1 MNIISQSKIAI
12 WALCAT
18 ILASAANGTDLF
30 VGNKGIEV
38 AAGAEPTAKF
48 SVRLNDVD
56 SIDPG
61 SLKASIGGKPAA
73 GVKLEPLEQS
83 KTLVYFLIDVSKQA
97 GGSFSKEQV
106 EEAKEFSDQLTGISR
121 SGSEYEVGIG
131 TIGSGFKDYGIQL
144 SKVARE
150 AILDRIATSDQDQT
164 SEIYRGTAD
173 ALEAMKR
180 MSSAPNKVLVVLSSG
195 VSTDTDE
202 SYRPEKII
210 EKAKAQ
216 DVPVFVVGY
225 SASSTASSSWQTLRK
240 VAKETGGAFVE
251 TNAEKKPVRAP
262 VNEFHGIMNTMKTIN
277 VSLKDMPAGK
287 QPLVVT
293 MELNGNPVKDGG
305 PELKVE
311 REIEVP
317 APQEPAVAAPTT
329 PGTPADPAKDP
340 AQADKDSSENKTD
353 KVADEK
359 KKEAA
364 KPTPWWKQASG
375 KPWFLPAVVGGGV
388 MLLAILGWIIFK
400 LTRKP
405 EPTTFSAEIGDGGAG
420 STWEVSPTLFD
431 GAPEFQQTT
440 TELGSSQMGTTVVI
454 GWLEELDKA
463 GNKITRHPMS
473 EGKVTIGRSSDNDLT
488 FNHDSV
494 SIHHAT
500 VHRRSDRSLAVTD
513 LRSSNG
519 VYINNKR
526 VEHSVLKDG
535 DLIELGEI
543 RLKVVLNQSPN

>member
-12 WALCAT
+12 WAVCAA
-18 ILASAANGTDLF
+18 ILTSAADGTDLF
-30 VGNKGIEV
+30 VGNKGIVVEK
-38 AAGAEPTAKF
+38 EPEPAAKF
-48 SVRLNDVD
+48 SIRLNEVD
-56 SIDPG
+56 SINPT
-61 SLKASIGGKPAA
+61 SLKASVGGKPAS

-83 KTLVYFLIDVSKQA
+83 KTLVYFLIDISKQA
-97 GGSFSKEQV
+97 GGSFSREQV

-164 SEIYRGTAD
+164 SEIYRGTSD

-180 MSSAPNKVLVVLSSG
+180 MGSAPNKVLVILSSG

-202 SYRPEKII
+202 SYRPEKLI

-216 DVPVFVVGY
+216 DIPVFVVGY
-225 SASSTASSSWQTLRK
+225 SASSNASSSWQTLRK

-251 TNAEKKPVRAP
+251 TNGEKKPVRAP
-262 VNEFHGIMNTMKTIN
+262 VNEFHGIMNTMKSIT

-293 MELNGNPVKDGG
+293 MELNGNPVEDGG

-317 APQEPAVAAPTT
+317 APDVVTNP
-329 PGTPADPAKDP
+329 PADSSGPSAQPDQKPPGDSPRPEPPVPPAHP
-340 AQADKDSSENKTD
+340 PISN
-353 KVADEK
+353 
-359 KKEAA
+359 
-364 KPTPWWKQASG
+364 PWWKQAFG

-388 MLLAILGWIIFK
+388 MLLAILGWIIYK

-405 EPTTFSAEIGDGGAG
+405 EPTSFSAEIGDGGAG
-420 STWEVSPTLFD
+420 GTWEVSPTLFD
-431 GAPEFQQTT
+431 GTPEFQQAT
-440 TELGSSQMGTTVVI
+440 TELASSQTGTTVVI

-494 SIHHAT
+494 SVHHAT

-519 VYINNKR
+519 VYLNNKR

-543 RLKVVLNQSPN
+543 RLKVVLNHSSN

>member
-1 MNIISQSKIAI
+1 MNIISQSKIAV

-18 ILASAANGTDLF
+18 ILTSAANGTDLF
-30 VGNKGIEV
+30 VGNKGVVVEKDP
-38 AAGAEPTAKF
+38 EPAAKF
-48 SVRLNDVD
+48 SIRLNEVD
-56 SIDPG
+56 SINPG
-61 SLKASIGGKPAA
+61 SLKASVGGKPAT
-73 GVKLEPLEQS
+73 GVKLEPLEAS

-121 SGSEYEVGIG
+121 TGSEYEVGIG
-131 TIGSGFKDYGIQL
+131 TIGSGFKDYGIQA

-164 SEIYRGTAD
+164 SEIYRGTSD

-180 MSSAPNKVLVVLSSG
+180 MGSAPNRVLVILSSG

-202 SYRPEKII
+202 SYRPENLI

-225 SASSTASSSWQTLRK
+225 SPSSTASSSWQTLRK

-251 TNAEKKPVRAP
+251 TNAEKKPVRPP

-287 QPLVVT
+287 QALIVT

-317 APQEPAVAAPTT
+317 APQEPVTTT
-329 PGTPADPAKDP
+329 PADAADPAKDP
-340 AQADKDSSENKTD
+340 AQADKNPTENKTD
-353 KVADEK
+353 KATVEK
-359 KKEAA
+359 KMEAA
-364 KPTPWWKQASG
+364 KPIPWWKQASG

-405 EPTTFSAEIGDGGAG
+405 EPTTFSTEIGDGGAG

-454 GWLEELDKA
+454 GWLEEVDKA
-463 GNKITRHPMS
+463 GNRITRHPMS

-494 SIHHAT
+494 SVHHAT

-519 VYINNKR
+519 VYLNNKR